1 VVGREMHPGWFLF
14 CFLLVLARSEIK
26 IKKDRTPKQAMAAG
40 FLSVEIDGSTTFSV
54 INKAI
59 IIYSNKYNAVSL
71 TYKEQNTK
79 MYCLQY
85 EYKNNKLA
93 I

>member
-1 VVGREMHPGWFLF
+1 
-14 CFLLVLARSEIK
+14 
-26 IKKDRTPKQAMAAG
+26 MAAG
-40 FLSVEIDGSTTFSV
+40 FLSVEIDGSTTLSV

-71 TYKEQNTK
+71 TYKEHNTK